1 VDPPD
6 VRYTR
11 VAAKA
16 VNLAELFEEA
26 FASGLDGPVRYR
38 IAMSAPEGP
47 STAGGKQALQHIK
60 LIPARGGPTIV
71 IGAANTIKQTA
82 ELRTYALLADLHA
95 QRFKGAALPLQPGQ
109 YKELFDSMMG
119 FFEAMR
125 LQVSTADLTRSA
137 RPAPALGSESSAATW
152 LAILVAVSVLAA
164 AAWIVLSHLHR

>member
-1 VDPPD
+1 MDPQD

-26 FASGLDGPVRYR
+26 FAAGLDGPVRYR
-38 IAMSAPEGP
+38 IKMSAPEGP

-60 LIPARGGPTIV
+60 LIPERGGPTIV

-82 ELRTYALLADLHA
+82 EIRTYALLADLHA
-95 QRFKGAALPLQPGQ
+95 QRFRGATLPLQPGQ
-109 YKELFDSMMG
+109 YKELVDAMMG

-125 LQVSTADLTRSA
+125 LHVVTVDMQRSQ
-137 RPAPALGSESSAATW
+137 RPPAGGDSSVATIV
-152 LAILVAVSVLAA
+152 AILVAIGVLGA